1 MQQVHG
7 VGRPISGSRILVLK
21 KDRPYED
28 KVCDKSTEWTD
39 PTGVKYV
46 TSSQIGR
53 IPLEGQES

>member
-7 VGRPISGSRILVLK
+7 VGGPISGSRILVLK

-39 PTGVKYV
+39 P
-46 TSSQIGR
+46 
-53 IPLEGQES
+53 